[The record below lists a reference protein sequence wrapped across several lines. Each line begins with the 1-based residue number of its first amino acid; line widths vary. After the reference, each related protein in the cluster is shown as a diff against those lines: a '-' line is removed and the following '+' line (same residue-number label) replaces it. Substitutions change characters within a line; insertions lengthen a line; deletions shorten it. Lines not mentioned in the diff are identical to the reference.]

1 MTGTED
7 ASALHVCELTEHG
20 VSVGS
25 IVAEKFRL
33 EAVVGSGGMGVVF
46 KAWHLELEEHVALKF
61 LLPSR
66 AADRELR
73 QRFALEA
80 KAAAK
85 LRGEHVV
92 RVHDVGTLQG
102 HVPYIVMEYLEG
114 RTVGAMLR
122 ERGPLPVE
130 LACELTIQACEA
142 LAEAHARG
150 IVHRDVKPENL
161 VVTLG
166 PDETPL
172 LRVVDFGVS
181 KVALAL
187 DPGRTNP
194 GGTVLGTPY
203 YMSPEQLDGVLDVD
217 GRTDIWSLGAVLF
230 EMLAGRKAFAGHTFA
245 SLASEI
251 LTQPPRQLRKLRF
264 DAPEELEAIVNRC
277 LAKRPG
283 DRFASVAEL
292 AAALEPFAPVE
303 ARAVAERAVRIV
315 ASGSA
320 MRSERPSG
328 ASLDDAILSSA
339 KLRARPAHDSPW
351 RYLIDNEEVAIPRAA
366 TPIPPPNSVM
376 RTVSTPPS
384 VPAPLSD
391 LDETRAGERVSDE
404 VEASN
409 QRRQVLLA
417 ATLAG
422 LVLALALAYFT
433 R

>member
-1 MTGTED
+1 MTRTDD
-7 ASALHVCELTEHG
+7 ASAPRVDELAEHG
-20 VSVGS
+20 VRVGTV
-25 IVAEKFRL
+25 VAGKFRL
-33 EAVVGSGGMGVVF
+33 DEIVGSGGMGVVF

-92 RVHDVGTLQG
+92 RVHDVGTLPG
-102 HVPYIVMEYLEG
+102 DVPYIVMEYLEG

-166 PDETPL
+166 HDETPL
-172 LRVVDFGVS
+172 LRMVDFGIS

-203 YMSPEQLDGVLDVD
+203 YMSPEQLDGVVDVD

-230 EMLAGRKAFAGHTFA
+230 EMLAGRKPFSGQSFA

-264 DAPEELEAIVNRC
+264 DAPEELEAIVSRC

-283 DRFASVAEL
+283 DRFATVAEL

-315 ASGSA
+315 ASGAA

-328 ASLDDAILSSA
+328 SSLDEAILSSA
-339 KLRARPAHDSPW
+339 KLRARPAHESPW
-351 RYLIDNEEVAIPRAA
+351 RYLIDSDDVPLPRSV
-366 TPIPPPNSVM
+366 TPIPPPISGLRSVA
-376 RTVSTPPS
+376 PPLP
-384 VPAPLSD
+384 VPASD
-391 LDETRAGERVSDE
+391 LEDTQVGERVSGE
-404 VEASN
+404 VESSY

-422 LVLALALAYFT
+422 LVLALALAYLS